1 MISELDIL
9 NCFQHLVETP
19 IDDAQIVVGSG
30 DDAAVIKSN
39 IKDLVHSLDVS
50 TVSKHFPKNSDPKD
64 IAYRSISTALSD
76 LAAMGACPSFISIGL
91 TADSKDIQWYK
102 NFTIGTEQILKD
114 FNLKLV
120 GGDITYGE
128 LNICVNVFGYPY
140 KKPLT
145 RSNAQIGDDTVSY
158 THLTLPTIYS
168 V

>member
-64 IAYRSISTALSD
+64 IAYRSISTALSC
-76 LAAMGACPSFISIGL
+76 LLYTS
-91 TADSKDIQWYK
+91 
-102 NFTIGTEQILKD
+102 
-114 FNLKLV
+114 
-120 GGDITYGE
+120 E
-128 LNICVNVFGYPY
+128 LP
-140 KKPLT
+140 T
-145 RSNAQIGDDTVSY
+145 RSYV
-158 THLTLPTIYS
+158 
-168 V
+168 

>member
-1 MISELDIL
+1 MIFEPDIL
-9 NCFQHLVETP
+9 NCFKHLVESS
-19 IDDAQIVVGSG
+19 IDDDQLVIGSG

-39 IKDLVHSLDVS
+39 KKDLVHSLDVS

-76 LAAMGACPSFISIGL
+76 LAAMGAYPSFISIGL

-145 RSNAQIGDDTVSY
+145 RSNAQIGDD
-158 THLTLPTIYS
+158 IYLS
-168 V
+168 LIHI

>member
-64 IAYRSISTALSD
+64 IAYRSIS
-76 LAAMGACPSFISIGL
+76 
-91 TADSKDIQWYK
+91 
-102 NFTIGTEQILKD
+102 
-114 FNLKLV
+114 
-120 GGDITYGE
+120 
-128 LNICVNVFGYPY
+128 
-140 KKPLT
+140 
-145 RSNAQIGDDTVSY
+145 VSY
-158 THLTLPTIYS
+158 THLTLPTILL